1 MTVESLEHSPEFEL
15 PAYGKPAPADLIT
28 LIEENHQGLAKVTV
42 QRMKQRNSYETI
54 CSIKTQEN
62 PSRTTYPS
70 ASPEEISEYVM
81 LCIQYEIDR
90 TDEYGK
96 FKIIVYGPPGKGRW
110 ERSKHIEISDGDEP
124 ARATSV
130 MSESDTLEMQKEYIG
145 ELHQQLVSMNETV
158 TGLINPLLKENREMM
173 KIVSDSQRK
182 LAEIEMMRLNH
193 ELELRKINDEREQR
207 ELEANQSQQKWN
219 RVMDHLD
226 EAGAAEAVM
235 KGVAKLMK
243 RFDSGD
249 APEDTKKAEKEDSPE
264 SGGKKKGSGKTD
276 GSQKSETEKKK
287 KKKRK
292 KKKERSQA
300 LPDPGE
306 AAEETS
312 MERLSDDDKLRM
324 EFEERMKNSPNMVK
338 ADMLKEMISAK
349 GQWQLV
355 KETLSEE
362 QFAVFVAVMKAETEE
377 QCIKRL
383 KVLYKL
389 KGAKRFFKLQK
400 HLDEEQEELVN
411 DLLETAMS

>member
-28 LIEENHQGLAKVTV
+28 LVEENHQGLAKVTV

-110 ERSKHIEISDGDEP
+110 ERSKHIEINDGDEP

-207 ELEANQSQQKWN
+207 EMEANQNQQKWN

-235 KGVAKLMK
+235 KAFAKIMK
-243 RFDSGD
+243 RFDSD
-249 APEDTKKAEKEDSPE
+249 PDPEAEEKSKKSN
-264 SGGKKKGSGKTD
+264 S
-276 GSQKSETEKKK
+276 KSESSEGSDSSDKKK
-287 KKKRK
+287 KKKK
-292 KKKERSQA
+292 KKSGKKAAAAVKES
-300 LPDPGE
+300 DSSE
-306 AAEETS
+306 AALAPISEED
-312 MERLSDDDKLRM
+312 RLRK
-324 EFEERMKNSPNMVK
+324 EFEDRMKNSPNMVR
-338 ADMLKEMISAK
+338 AEMLKEMISAK
-349 GQWQLV
+349 GQWPLV
-355 KETLSEE
+355 KETLSED
-362 QFAVFVAVMKAETEE
+362 QFAVFVGVMKAETEE

-383 KVLYKL
+383 KVLYNL
-389 KGAKRFFKLQK
+389 KGAKKFFKLQQ

-411 DLLETAMS
+411 ELLETAMS

>member
-28 LIEENHQGLAKVTV
+28 LVEENHQGLAKVTV

-110 ERSKHIEISDGDEP
+110 ERSKHIEINDGDEP

-207 ELEANQSQQKWN
+207 EMEAAQSQQKWN

-226 EAGAAEAVM
+226 EAGAAEAIM
-235 KGVAKLMK
+235 KGLAKVMK
-243 RFDSGD
+243 RFEGGAD
-249 APEDTKKAEKEDSPE
+249 PE
-264 SGGKKKGSGKTD
+264 SKEEDKKGESKN
-276 GSQKSETEKKK
+276 SENPDSNSNAAKKK
-287 KKKRK
+287 KKKK
-292 KKKERSQA
+292 KKSK
-300 LPDPGE
+300 GKV
-306 AAEETS
+306 AAVPESSSESTAIEKVSEED
-312 MERLSDDDKLRM
+312 RLRQ
-324 EFEERMKNSPNMVK
+324 EFEQRMKKSPNMVR
-338 ADMLKEMISAK
+338 AEMLKDMISAK

-355 KETLSEE
+355 KDTLSED
-362 QFAVFVAVMKAETEE
+362 QFAVFVGVMKAETEE

-383 KVLYKL
+383 KVLYNL
-389 KGAKRFFKLQK
+389 KGAKKFFKLQQ

-411 DLLETAMS
+411 ELLETAMS

>member
-96 FKIIVYGPPGKGRW
+96 FKIVVYGPPGKGRW
-110 ERSKHIEISDGDEP
+110 ERSKHIEINDGDEP

-158 TGLINPLLKENREMM
+158 TGLINPLLRENREMM

-235 KGVAKLMK
+235 KGIAKLMK
-243 RFDSGD
+243 KFDASD
-249 APEDTKKAEKEDSPE
+249 APEDTEKAEKENRSE
-264 SGGKKKGSGKTD
+264 GSGK
-276 GSQKSETEKKK
+276 GKSAGKAEESPKPGTRKKK
-287 KKKRK
+287 KKKNK
-292 KKKERSQA
+292 KVSQA
-300 LPDPGE
+300 LPDSGV
-306 AAEETS
+306 AAEETAV
-312 MERLSDDDKLRM
+312 EKLSEDDKLRM

-338 ADMLKEMISAK
+338 ANMLKEMISAK

-389 KGAKRFFKLQK
+389 KGAKKFFKLQK